1 MNILSVILQSV
12 SVLIV
17 VMSFVIAQNRAAKK
31 RQADSLKAIQDKLA
45 ADLKDS
51 ESRLNDSLTKL
62 SNALIAEQE
71 NRVANINR
79 LHARIDEMQK
89 ELIADL
95 QHRMSRMEGDIQG
108 MANILNLIHEWFI
121 NQAKTGW

>member
-1 MNILSVILQSV
+1 MNILSVVLQCV

-31 RQADSLKAIQDKLA
+31 RQSDALKAIQDKLTS
-45 ADLKDS
+45 DLKDS
-51 ESRLNDSLTKL
+51 ETRLNDGLSKLTAVL
-62 SNALIAEQE
+62 LAEQE
-71 NRVANINR
+71 NRATNINR

-121 NQAKTGW
+121 NQAKTGR

>member
-62 SNALIAEQE
+62 SNALMAEQE

-79 LHARIDEMQK
+79 LHKRIDEMQK
-89 ELIADL
+89 ELISDL

-121 NQAKTGW
+121 NQAKTGR